1 VRVTA
6 GDTVVIE
13 LIVNQRPWSGEIEA
27 REPLS
32 DVLRHRVGL
41 TGTHV
46 GCEHGVCGCCTIL
59 IDDEPARACLA
70 LAVQADGCRITTV
83 ESLSAD
89 GELHPLQVAFNRHHG
104 LQCGFCTPGQL
115 MNALTFYER
124 AGAMTDDEIR
134 GEMAGH
140 LCRCTGYAGIIAAI
154 RAAGQEVRCPQD

>member
-1 VRVTA
+1 VFVAA
-6 GDTVVIE
+6 GETTPIE
-13 LIVNQRPWSGEIEA
+13 LIINGQPWRGPVEP

-59 IDDEPARACLA
+59 IDDEPARSCLT
-70 LAVQADGCRITTV
+70 LAIQADGHHITTV
-83 ESLSAD
+83 ESLAAD
-89 GELHPLQVAFNRHHG
+89 GSLHPLQQAFHAHHG

-124 AGAMTDDEIR
+124 ADTMSDDEVRQAMT
-134 GEMAGH
+134 GH
-140 LCRCTGYAGIIAAI
+140 LCRCTGYSGIVAAI
-154 RAAGQEVRCPQD
+154 RAASRETMQ